1 MSDDEVLNITKK
13 IDKLLENVNTNNY
26 KDSKSLQ
33 ENITDQLGQKG
44 LVDYHVARR
53 DLSLNKE
60 VLNNAISKMNFES
73 LSNEELKY
81 LYPDVGHFTGSVNDK
96 QIKQVLG
103 LNNDVN
109 LDVTPLRIKIRNIL
123 KERLPESPRK
133 DRSNIQQFLNSSTV
147 KPVIPD
153 NKFILDFRRELLSS
167 EGTGN
172 PTYGY
177 KRYTEKFDCMATC
190 AVIKASATPIY
201 FGLHRSYYWR

>member
-1 MSDDEVLNITKK
+1 MSDDEVLNITNK
-13 IDKLLENVNTNNY
+13 IDKLLENETTNNY
-26 KDSKSLQ
+26 KDSKILQ

-81 LYPDVGHFTGSVNDK
+81 LYPDVGYFTGSVNDK

-123 KERLPESPRK
+123 KERLPVEDDKITFDLTVSDDTATTTFQIDRTKFGIKYGSASFFDGLK
-133 DRSNIQQFLNSSTV
+133 DKAIYNEFDLKVSFLANYSLNHLQFLVYVVQNQ
-147 KPVIPD
+147 
-153 NKFILDFRRELLSS
+153 
-167 EGTGN
+167 
-172 PTYGY
+172 
-177 KRYTEKFDCMATC
+177 
-190 AVIKASATPIY
+190 
-201 FGLHRSYYWR
+201 

>member
-1 MSDDEVLNITKK
+1 MSLYAPLFDVSVKHVVHFPSAPSCWHALVTCLANGWLRTVVLPFFMVKVPRLTSPRFNSETILNITNK
-13 IDKLLENVNTNNY
+13 IDKLLENETTNNY
-26 KDSKSLQ
+26 KDSKILQ

-81 LYPDVGHFTGSVNDK
+81 LYPDVGYFTGSVNDK

-123 KERLPESPRK
+123 K
-133 DRSNIQQFLNSSTV
+133 N
-147 KPVIPD
+147 
-153 NKFILDFRRELLSS
+153 
-167 EGTGN
+167 G
-172 PTYGY
+172 
-177 KRYTEKFDCMATC
+177 
-190 AVIKASATPIY
+190 
-201 FGLHRSYYWR
+201 